1 MQHADASNFHIQ
13 SSAKSDSVRSGSVR
27 EWTGFT
33 VVHVLLASIVRIV
46 VSTGG
51 VQVIGLGWYR

>member
-1 MQHADASNFHIQ
+1 M
-13 SSAKSDSVRSGSVR
+13 SVPVSVR

-51 VQVIGLGWYR
+51 VQVIGLGWYVLKFTR